1 MVFNLMEVAGQIVLD
16 GCPCQFYT
24 IVCFYSLV
32 LENLSAL
39 DVFLFCC
46 CCYSVEVKQEFSDIV
61 TAVW

>member
-1 MVFNLMEVAGQIVLD
+1 MIV
-16 GCPCQFYT
+16 G
-24 IVCFYSLV
+24 FYSLV